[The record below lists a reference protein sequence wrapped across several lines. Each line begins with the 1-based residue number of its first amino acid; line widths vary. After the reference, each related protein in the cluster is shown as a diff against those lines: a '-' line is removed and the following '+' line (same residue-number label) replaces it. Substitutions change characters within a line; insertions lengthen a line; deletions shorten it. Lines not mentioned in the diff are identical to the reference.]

1 MSGSHPQPPDHGAV
15 AGNTFDGPAAAQTG
29 PGGTQIN
36 HFHAPPPTK
45 GRRAVVAL
53 SIAGALAV
61 VVGTVLAVRLAG
73 TGSDARD
80 PNAASRVPGTS
91 ATQTTP
97 APALPSPSPVAATG
111 QSDLPAP
118 AASLPPTE
126 GTVQFQGTVRIAEY
140 GPELD
145 KNPPVIDPYHWD
157 VTMGMVDPVRISTP
171 FGTTD
176 LAVWTGQGMP
186 TRKQCADLVSTQ
198 GQFRATVTV
207 GTVVCLK
214 TQGGRTAA
222 LTITSVTDNFNTGL
236 TAQATV
242 WSKQPG

>member
-1 MSGSHPQPPDHGAV
+1 M

-36 HFHAPPPTK
+36 HFHAPPPAK
-45 GRRAVVAL
+45 GRRTVVAL
-53 SIAGALAV
+53 SIVGALAV
-61 VVGTVLAVRLAG
+61 IVGTTLAVRLAG
-73 TGSDARD
+73 TGSDAQDRD
-80 PNAASRVPGTS
+80 PVAATHAPGPS
-91 ATQTTP
+91 ATQ
-97 APALPSPSPVAATG
+97 APALSSPSPVAATG

-126 GTVQFQGTVRIAEY
+126 GTVQFQGSVRIAES

-145 KNPPVIDPYHWD
+145 KNPPVLDRYQWD
-157 VTMGMVDPVRISTP
+157 VQLGLISPIQIHTQSM
-171 FGTTD
+171 TSD

-198 GQFRATVTV
+198 GQFAATVTV
-207 GTVVCLK
+207 GTVVCVK
-214 TQGGRTAA
+214 TQGGRTAV
-222 LTITSVTDNFNTGL
+222 LTITSVTDNFNSGL